1 MDLGATTVGQLE
13 ATTRHI
19 QDLLAPAGVRVSGTT
34 VAAGSGGPV
43 DGVRVVLMAVDSR
56 RPGSTHAVGGVA
68 QRENGRQLTVWI
80 FPPVVAGGL
89 GLELARQPLWSAVQK
104 LQFSRALAVVVLHE
118 LAHALVGAG
127 HRPAGLMSPSLRRTR
142 LLDPRLVVDADL
154 HPAFRAAVARLE
166 AEAADAA
173 REEALTRVAASSR

>member
-1 MDLGATTVGQLE
+1 
-13 ATTRHI
+13 
-19 QDLLAPAGVRVSGTT
+19 
-34 VAAGSGGPV
+34 
-43 DGVRVVLMAVDSR
+43 MAVRLPPPGIHAR
-56 RPGSTHAVGGVA
+56 RRGVA
-68 QRENGRQLTVWI
+68 RVENGRQLTVWI

-89 GLELARQPLWSAVQK
+89 GLDLAGQPLWSAIQK

-142 LLDPRLVVDADL
+142 LLDPRLAVDADL
-154 HPAFRAAVARLE
+154 QPAFRAAVARLE
-166 AEAADAA
+166 AEAAAAA